1 MNSTLEKRDTQPTM
15 EEMKV
20 MQQTA
25 LSRSI
30 DRAANIQK
38 AITLTEA
45 NWTGLIEALELTG
58 RSVLK
63 LQDTMDQL
71 ITNEDLDMMLK
82 AQAKS
87 LMGQHQTAVSDMQTA
102 AAELNKSCA
111 AHLKRTED
119 AIDHSL
125 SRMQHSQETMLK
137 EFEKQVGR
145 VNEKYSFNL
154 SEATASMHSSAN
166 RIRWQMYLPTIILVL
181 WELVRQ
187 LLLLG

>member
-1 MNSTLEKRDTQPTM
+1 MNSTLEKRNTQPTM

-82 AQAKS
+82 AQVKS
-87 LMGQHQTAVSDMQTA
+87 LMGQYQAAVSDMQTV
-102 AAELNKSCA
+102 AAEMSKSCA

-125 SRMQHSQETMLK
+125 SRMQRSQETMLK

-145 VNEKYSFNL
+145 ANEKFSFNL
-154 SEATASMHSSAN
+154 SEATASMHGSTK

-181 WELVRQ
+181 WELVRH

>member
-1 MNSTLEKRDTQPTM
+1 MNSTLEKRNTQATM

-58 RSVLK
+58 RSALK
-63 LQDTMDQL
+63 LQDIMDQL
-71 ITNEDLDMMLK
+71 ITNEDMDMMLK
-82 AQAKS
+82 AQVKS
-87 LMGQHQTAVSDMQTA
+87 LMGQYQTAVSNMQTA

-119 AIDHSL
+119 AIDLSL
-125 SRMQHSQETMLK
+125 SRMQRDQETLLK

-145 VNEKYSFNL
+145 ANEKYSFNL
-154 SEATASMHSSAN
+154 SEATASMYRSAN
-166 RIRWQMYLPTIILVL
+166 RIHWQMYLPTIILVL
-181 WELVRQ
+181 WELVRH

>member
-1 MNSTLEKRDTQPTM
+1 MNSTLEKRDAQPTM
-15 EEMKV
+15 EEMKI

-30 DRAANIQK
+30 DKAANIQK
-38 AITLTEA
+38 AVTLTEA

-58 RSVLK
+58 RSALK
-63 LQDTMDQL
+63 LQDIMERL

-82 AQAKS
+82 AQVKS
-87 LMGQHQTAVSDMQTA
+87 LMGQYQAAVSDMQMVT
-102 AAELNKSCA
+102 AELNKSCA

-119 AIDHSL
+119 AIDLSL
-125 SRMQHSQETMLK
+125 SRMQRDQETLLK

-145 VNEKYSFNL
+145 VNEKYSFSL
-154 SEATASMHSSAN
+154 SEATASMHISAK

-181 WELVRQ
+181 WELVRY

>member
-1 MNSTLEKRDTQPTM
+1 MNSTLEKRNTQPTM

-30 DRAANIQK
+30 DKAANIQK
-38 AITLTEA
+38 AVTLTEA

-58 RSVLK
+58 RSALK
-63 LQDTMDQL
+63 LQDTMDRL

-82 AQAKS
+82 AQVKS
-87 LMGQHQTAVSDMQTA
+87 LMGQYQTAVYNIQTA

-119 AIDHSL
+119 AIGAIIAANKNKDIDRDWQHFRKRCY
-125 SRMQHSQETMLK
+125 SRPVFFLHIK
-137 EFEKQVGR
+137 V
-145 VNEKYSFNL
+145 
-154 SEATASMHSSAN
+154 
-166 RIRWQMYLPTIILVL
+166 IILSAKGAGSSDCSSD
-181 WELVRQ
+181 Q
-187 LLLLG
+187 IA

>member
-1 MNSTLEKRDTQPTM
+1 MNSTLEKRNTQPTM
-15 EEMKV
+15 EEMKA

-30 DRAANIQK
+30 DKAANIQK
-38 AITLTEA
+38 AVTLTEA
-45 NWTGLIEALELTG
+45 NWIGLIEALELTG
-58 RSVLK
+58 RSALK
-63 LQDTMDQL
+63 LQDTMDRL
-71 ITNEDLDMMLK
+71 ITNEGLDMMLK
-82 AQAKS
+82 AQVKS
-87 LMGQHQTAVSDMQTA
+87 LMGQYQTAVYNIQTA

-119 AIDHSL
+119 AIDLSL
-125 SRMQHSQETMLK
+125 SRMQRDQKTLLK

-145 VNEKYSFNL
+145 ANEKYSFNL
-154 SEATASMHSSAN
+154 SEATASMHRSAN
-166 RIRWQMYLPTIILVL
+166 RIHWQMYLPTIILVL